1 MTKLRSYVLVF
12 INVQV
17 TSILGLHFFHKFWVG
32 TGAVPQATADRH
44 PPPPLALA
52 LSLPGAAILTAD
64 PMDTG
69 KSNIIGQELIHMWTS
84 EK

>member
-1 MTKLRSYVLVF
+1 M
-12 INVQV
+12 
-17 TSILGLHFFHKFWVG
+17 
-32 TGAVPQATADRH
+32 PQATADRH

>member
-1 MTKLRSYVLVF
+1 M
-12 INVQV
+12 
-17 TSILGLHFFHKFWVG
+17 
-32 TGAVPQATADRH
+32 PQATADRH

-69 KSNIIGQELIHMWTS
+69 KSYIIGQERIDVWTA
-84 EK
+84 EKWSFALGYLTCLWENYMKKDF